1 MTISETSFG
10 NTTMPLS
17 FMSHSHLCIAFT
29 FAIGIFFWHFTI
41 RRSSGFTCSIMLLK
55 LLYFQCFCY
64 FKLLFGSNIFI
75 GIDQTFK
82 ITILKLFSSTKP
94 QVRALFYRTFLSIS
108 CHNAIYRPS
117 GSLYW
122 IDSLNL

>member
-10 NTTMPLS
+10 NTTTPLS
-17 FMSHSHLCIAFT
+17 FMSHSHLCIALT
-29 FAIGIFFWHFTI
+29 FSIVIFLWHFTI
-41 RRSSGFTCSIMLLK
+41 RRSSGLTCSITPLI
-55 LLYFQCFCY
+55 LLYFQYFCY
-64 FKLLFGSNIFI
+64 FQLLFGSNIFT
-75 GIDQTFK
+75 GIYQTFK

-108 CHNAIYRPS
+108 CHAAIYRQS
-117 GSLYW
+117 RSSYW